1 RRRSVASRPGRRA
14 GFVDSTPMDTREM
27 LRLSWRAWL
36 HPGVPRVGPWW
47 IGHAWTLVFGLGVAA
62 MLSVVT
68 LASASAA
75 TRAIW
80 PTVVAANVIIS
91 LAISFAVRLAF
102 SLARRAVG

>member
-1 RRRSVASRPGRRA
+1 
-14 GFVDSTPMDTREM
+14 MDTREM

-36 HPGVPRVGPWW
+36 HQGAPRAGPRW

-62 MLSVVT
+62 VLSVVT
-68 LASASAA
+68 LAVSSDA

-91 LAISFAVRLAF
+91 VTISFSVRLSF
-102 SLARRAVG
+102 WLARRAVGAGRLTTWSP